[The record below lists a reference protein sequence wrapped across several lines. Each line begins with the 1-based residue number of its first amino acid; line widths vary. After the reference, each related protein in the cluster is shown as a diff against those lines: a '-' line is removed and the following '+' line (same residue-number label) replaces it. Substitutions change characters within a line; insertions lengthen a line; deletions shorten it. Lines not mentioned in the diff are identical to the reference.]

1 MRPDRRMVLTAAGV
15 LAAAAPGLA
24 NAASPATL
32 IMPKGLEAIAAQEH
46 FAPARRVGGLVFVSG
61 MVGLDLATMTLA
73 DGLEAQTR
81 VGARNVGYI
90 LAAAGLSLRDVVD
103 ATLFMVG
110 DVQKDAQAVIAVWGE
125 AISSP
130 PPAAT
135 LVGTTGLSVPGA
147 LIEIKCIAAG

>member
-15 LAAAAPGLA
+15 LAAAAPARA
-24 NAASPATL
+24 NAASAETL

-46 FAPARRVGGLVFVSG
+46 FAPARRAQGLVFVSG

-81 VGARNVGYI
+81 VAARNVDYI

-103 ATLFMVG
+103 ATLFVVG
-110 DVQKDAQAVIAVWGE
+110 DGQKGLESVIGAWGE
-125 AISSP
+125 AVSWP

-135 LVGTTGLSVPGA
+135 LVGVTGLSVPGA
-147 LIEIKCIAAG
+147 LVEIKCVAAA